1 MWALNIKERKAARY
15 FRFKNQSYS
24 HNTARS
30 IFVSKE
36 MTDENMKAFNYD
48 TSIIQT
54 LGFKKFLS
62 FLLYVILTLSLK
74 IFGAAMYFYF
84 AQVRN
89 KP

>member
-1 MWALNIKERKAARY
+1 
-15 FRFKNQSYS
+15 
-24 HNTARS
+24 
-30 IFVSKE
+30 